1 MEERNSHRRELND
14 DTYSGILLL
23 LSLPL
28 VMSGISLPKLLIR
41 IIDQFHL
48 SLRLMDGPDT
58 GLLTEGPGSFTQHFV
73 CQSSVHFAFLKVAVN
88 ES

>member
-1 MEERNSHRRELND
+1 MEGRNIHRGELND
-14 DTYSGILLL
+14 DNGIFLL

-28 VMSGISLPKLLIR
+28 VLSGIRLPKLLIR

-48 SLRLMDGPDT
+48 SLRLMNSPDT
-58 GLLTEGPGSFTQHFV
+58 GLLTEGPGSFAQHCV
-73 CQSSVHFAFLKVAVN
+73 CQSSVHFVFLKVAVN